1 MRKRIIWTLVLLV
14 LVLVSLSPQ
23 IVYQNSGVSKSLGKV
38 HKGSLQ
44 NAYRLEWKQ
53 GNTVFFSKFSYYIL
67 CRAYVNSNVYHTI
80 YEAHNALEKLYPKR
94 KFIVMECSH
103 KKGGRMYPHR
113 THQNGLSVDF
123 FTPLTKKNKP
133 KNFKVLGYSRY
144 LLNFDNEGKRK
155 NVEIDFD
162 AMAEHILMLEKH
174 ARKNNLRI
182 KKVIF
187 RTDLKDELYE
197 SKHGKELKKSG
208 IYLAMNLT
216 PQLNKLHDDH
226 YHIDFEIID

>member
-1 MRKRIIWTLVLLV
+1 MKRKIIWISVLLV
-14 LVLVSLSPQ
+14 LILIQSSPQ
-23 IVYQNSGVSKSLGKV
+23 LVYHNSGVSKSLGKV
-38 HKGSLQ
+38 HKGSLK
-44 NAYRLEWKQ
+44 NAYKLDWKL

-67 CRAYVNSNVYHTI
+67 GRAYVNSDVYHTI
-80 YEAHNALEKLYPKR
+80 YNAHEALEKLHPKR
-94 KFIVMECSH
+94 KFIVMECSR

-123 FTPLTKKNKP
+123 FAPMIKKNKS
-133 KNFKVLGYSRY
+133 KHFKALGYYRY
-144 LLNFDNEGKRK
+144 LLNFDNKGKRK

-162 AMAEHILMLEKH
+162 GMAEHILILEKY
-174 ARKNNLRI
+174 ARMNNLRI

-187 RTDLKDELYE
+187 KTDLKDKLYATE
-197 SKHGKELKKSG
+197 HGKQLKKSG

-226 YHIDFEIID
+226 YHIDFEVID